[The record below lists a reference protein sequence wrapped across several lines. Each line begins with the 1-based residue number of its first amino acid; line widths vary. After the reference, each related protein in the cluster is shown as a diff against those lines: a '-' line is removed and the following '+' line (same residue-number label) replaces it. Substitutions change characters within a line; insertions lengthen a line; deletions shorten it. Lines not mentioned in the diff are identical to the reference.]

1 MKLIKFLNGNNI
13 NCGTMFCL
21 GQNYEKHIK
30 EMGSKKTKDPV
41 IFTKP
46 PAAYVED
53 GGSVILPDFSDN
65 VHYEVELVL
74 IIKEDNYNIKPS
86 EALKYI
92 GGFSVGIDMTLR
104 DIQKKSKDTGKP
116 WAVAKGFYTSAP
128 IAPFIEFDKDTD
140 LNNLDILLELNGKK
154 MQAANTSEMVMK
166 SAEIV
171 SYLSKVFSLQK
182 GDIIFTGTPEGVGKV
197 ESGDSLFASISS
209 NGKMLT
215 NINVTMQ

>member
-1 MKLIKFLNGNNI
+1 MKMIKFLNGKSLNA
-13 NCGTMFCL
+13 GTMFCL

-30 EMGSKKTKDPV
+30 EMGSKKSKDPV
-41 IFTKP
+41 VFIKP
-46 PAAYVED
+46 PAAYVENNK
-53 GGSVILPDFSDN
+53 SVLLPDFSEN
-65 VHYEVELVL
+65 VHYEAELIL
-74 IIKEDNYNIKPS
+74 IIKEDIYNIEPS
-86 EALKYI
+86 DALKFVD
-92 GGFSVGIDMTLR
+92 GFSIGIDMTLR

-128 IAPFIEFDKDTD
+128 IAPIIEFDENTD

-197 ESGDSLFASISS
+197 ESGDTLYASVSS
-209 NGKMLT
+209 NGKILT
-215 NINVTMQ
+215 EINVTMQ